1 MVSRIALCL
10 FACLATCSLAFVKHD
25 MVRRFTTNMDI
36 KMSEQ
41 LQNNGI
47 KLPRVAKLVS
57 ALVAGICSTGILVDP
72 SLAAGTGNKNYLK
85 EPTSEFRDEEK
96 KVADFNKAQ
105 AKIRQ
110 EWDAIIARLENSND
124 AATTEA
130 AIKDL
135 KGVLTKYDQG
145 IPAGVKK
152 NELVKTA
159 RSKKYILKGRKQIQ
173 LPTWS
178 VDAEIA
184 YQALIQEFNRQVL
197 PNNRLPD
204 QKF

>member
-1 MVSRIALCL
+1 
-10 FACLATCSLAFVKHD
+10 
-25 MVRRFTTNMDI
+25 MDI

-41 LQNNGI
+41 RHVSGI
-47 KLPRVAKLVS
+47 NVPKLVS

-96 KVADFNKAQ
+96 KVLDFNKAQ

-110 EWDAIIARLENSND
+110 EWDAIIARLENTND

-152 NELVKTA
+152 NELVKLA
-159 RSKKYILKGRKQIQ
+159 RSKKYVLQGRKQVT